1 MTSSTFSLPQEAL
14 ASGLLIRAKLDALLP
29 PEDNNNSLYSAMRYS
44 ALSSGKALR
53 GYLLMQVADS
63 YGVVPA
69 YSLQAAAAIEAL
81 HCYSLIHDDL
91 PAMDDDAMR
100 RGQPSCHIKFGEA
113 TAILAGD
120 ALLTWVFEL
129 LVDSATHPDPA
140 LRCQL
145 VSVVAKAACAL
156 GMVGGQNLDIHSNGI
171 PSISITSQIHALK
184 TAALFAAAC
193 QCGAILGTASVSEQ
207 KLIYQ
212 YGHFLGLSFQ
222 LYDDLDDFDPESAE
236 ANIAAIA
243 DSVVIRNLAK
253 QHIEQAVECVS
264 QVPRHFKQLE
274 LLANALEGLFAKP

>member
-100 RGQPSCHIKFGEA
+100 RLGAVHLRQKRAE
-113 TAILAGD
+113 D
-120 ALLTWVFEL
+120 ARHHTCGRGGRRGGR
-129 LVDSATHPDPA
+129 A
-140 LRCQL
+140 QL
-145 VSVVAKAACAL
+145 VRV
-156 GMVGGQNLDIHSNGI
+156 N
-171 PSISITSQIHALK
+171 
-184 TAALFAAAC
+184 
-193 QCGAILGTASVSEQ
+193 
-207 KLIYQ
+207 
-212 YGHFLGLSFQ
+212 
-222 LYDDLDDFDPESAE
+222 
-236 ANIAAIA
+236 
-243 DSVVIRNLAK
+243 
-253 QHIEQAVECVS
+253 ECV
-264 QVPRHFKQLE
+264 R
-274 LLANALEGLFAKP
+274 ARKPTK